1 MRFGSNTPRLETE
14 RLILRRFERRDADAL
29 FRILSDE
36 EVNRFLPWFPHK
48 SREETSEFLENS
60 VFADYR
66 KEIAYRYALVPRG
79 EDKAIGY
86 LSLLG
91 IDEKERCGDI
101 GYGLLR
107 EYWGE
112 GLMTEAVG
120 ALIARLKADGFRY
133 ATATHDVLNP
143 ASGRVMQ
150 KCGMRYVRTYPEFWQ
165 PKGIWVNFNLYRI
178 DLNG

>member
-1 MRFGSNTPRLETE
+1 MRK
-14 RLILRRFERRDADAL
+14 FELRDADEL

-48 SREETSEFLENS
+48 TREETLRFLQDS
-60 VFADYR
+60 VFADYD
-66 KEIAYRYALVPRG
+66 KAIAYRYAVVLRSESRV
-79 EDKAIGY
+79 IGY
-86 LSLLG
+86 LSFLG
-91 IDEKERCGDI
+91 IDEKERGGDI

-107 EYWGE
+107 EYWGK
-112 GLMTEAVG
+112 GIMTEAVK
-120 ALIARLKADGFRY
+120 ALLFRLKADGFRY
-133 ATATHDVLNP
+133 ATATHDVQNP

>member
-14 RLILRRFERRDADAL
+14 RLILRRFERQDADAL

-91 IDEKERCGDI
+91 TKKSGAAISVTGFYANI
-101 GYGLLR
+101 G
-107 EYWGE
+107 
-112 GLMTEAVG
+112 
-120 ALIARLKADGFRY
+120 AR
-133 ATATHDVLNP
+133 V
-143 ASGRVMQ
+143 
-150 KCGMRYVRTYPEFWQ
+150 
-165 PKGIWVNFNLYRI
+165 
-178 DLNG
+178 

>member
-14 RLILRRFERRDADAL
+14 RLILRRFERQDADAL

-48 SREETSEFLENS
+48 SREETFEFLENS

-120 ALIARLKADGFRY
+120 ALIARLKADGFPLCDRH
-133 ATATHDVLNP
+133 ARRFEPRKRPRHA
-143 ASGRVMQ
+143 
-150 KCGMRYVRTYPEFWQ
+150 KMRDAVRAHISRILAAKGDMGEF
-165 PKGIWVNFNLYRI
+165 
-178 DLNG
+178 